1 MNYQSFNDFELV
13 KLFQAGQQKAFEA
26 ILKRYQQK
34 VFTYIHI
41 QVKNKTIANDIFQE
55 TFLKV
60 LNSLRNNKYS
70 HNGKLLA
77 WIIRIAH
84 NLIIDYFRKKSKMN
98 TISNEQE
105 DFDIFNLSQFSE
117 TTIDE
122 KINLSQIHKNIKK
135 LIQFLPQEQREVII
149 LRHFTGMGFKEIAAQ
164 TNVSINTALGR
175 MRYALI
181 NLRKLIKENQLDI
194 YMD

>member
-105 DFDIFNLSQFSE
+105 DFDIFNLSRFSE